1 MNFEIEELKTIIGTL
16 MVDLR
21 GNWAFEYIERM
32 ELLIDLLNQL
42 DTIEPDDIKQSFNI
56 YSLISTTRSE
66 IEEPFD
72 GRVFRGKF
80 LYGYQ
85 SDEGCTKRVKEYL
98 ENVLTYP
105 EYNNIKVSLIYEREE
120 KLNSIIKN

>member
-56 YSLISTTRSE
+56 YSLISTTRIE

-80 LYGYQ
+80 LYG
-85 SDEGCTKRVKEYL
+85 
-98 ENVLTYP
+98 
-105 EYNNIKVSLIYEREE
+105 
-120 KLNSIIKN
+120 

>member
-56 YSLISTTRSE
+56 YSLISTTRIE

>member
-16 MVDLR
+16 MADLR
-21 GNWAFEYIERM
+21 GNWAFDYTERM

-42 DTIEPDDIKQSFNI
+42 DTVEPDDNI
-56 YSLISTTRSE
+56 HSLIATTKSE

-85 SDEGCTKRVKEYL
+85 SEEGCTKRVKDYL
-98 ENVLTYP
+98 ENILTYP
-105 EYNNIKVSLIYEREE
+105 EYNNIKVSLMYERED

>member
-1 MNFEIEELKTIIGTL
+1 MNKEELKTIIGTL

-42 DTIEPDDIKQSFNI
+42 DTVEPDNINQSFNI

-105 EYNNIKVSLIYEREE
+105 EYNNIKVSLIHEREN

>member
-16 MVDLR
+16 MADLR
-21 GNWAFEYIERM
+21 GNWAFDYTERM

-42 DTIEPDDIKQSFNI
+42 DTVEPDDNI
-56 YSLISTTRSE
+56 HSLIATTKSE

>member
-42 DTIEPDDIKQSFNI
+42 NTIEPDDINQSVNV

-85 SDEGCTKRVKEYL
+85 SNEGCTKRVKEYL